1 MIVPLNPQQ
10 SGLMKEA
17 SRAVEKPSL
26 CRVKKGEP
34 AAGRPSKCFPLTSAH
49 RILRHIYKDWCP
61 RTFWLLMSSKHSEA
75 VWLVFL
81 SSLQLYWKVSLF
93 YQWIHD
99 YRPWIQD
106 HHPSRLMTTSPL
118 VFPSFKIMTYLETID
133 PTRSLINVLFSTS
146 KTGQF
151 AQGSGAALRPYCSWC
166 SGYWLSKRGRD
177 GKWVRAPTSP
187 SSRHCWRQS
196 TRSKSGALRPFP
208 KLLPTNQTALEQY
221 QGMEGNGECVYQ
233 GALKPTPKSQ
243 KSIIGDAHNLNT
255 TSSCMSLLCWEI
267 GRDVCFFLSPSF
279 LRYARRWE
287 DPGVWSPWICR
298 QMAEFLR
305 WREWNLGFVHFIHL
319 FIHVFASQQLSLHV
333 HGESIALDFL
343 FEKDKL
349 SYGKRDG

>member
-34 AAGRPSKCFPLTSAH
+34 AAGRPSKCFPLTSAR

-118 VFPSFKIMTYLETID
+118 VFPSL
-133 PTRSLINVLFSTS
+133 
-146 KTGQF
+146 
-151 AQGSGAALRPYCSWC
+151 
-166 SGYWLSKRGRD
+166 
-177 GKWVRAPTSP
+177 
-187 SSRHCWRQS
+187 
-196 TRSKSGALRPFP
+196 
-208 KLLPTNQTALEQY
+208 
-221 QGMEGNGECVYQ
+221 GM
-233 GALKPTPKSQ
+233 S
-243 KSIIGDAHNLNT
+243 
-255 TSSCMSLLCWEI
+255 
-267 GRDVCFFLSPSF
+267 FFLPPRLGN
-279 LRYARRWE
+279 LRRGQELLWGPTA
-287 DPGVWSPWICR
+287 PGAPGTGWASVVG
-298 QMAEFLR
+298 MAS
-305 WREWNLGFVHFIHL
+305 G
-319 FIHVFASQQLSLHV
+319 
-333 HGESIALDFL
+333 
-343 FEKDKL
+343 
-349 SYGKRDG
+349 